1 MTGCSYDR
9 MEANIV
15 LGDLGNQE
23 ERVIP
28 KAIQTVQ
35 QKKISRHG
43 QEMLKS
49 IYCCGNINKRA
60 FLQKSALK

>member
-15 LGDLGNQE
+15 LGYVGNQE
-23 ERVIP
+23 ERVVP

-35 QKKISRHG
+35 QKKISRN
-43 QEMLKS
+43 QA
-49 IYCCGNINKRA
+49 GNVKKH
-60 FLQKSALK
+60 LLLWQYQ